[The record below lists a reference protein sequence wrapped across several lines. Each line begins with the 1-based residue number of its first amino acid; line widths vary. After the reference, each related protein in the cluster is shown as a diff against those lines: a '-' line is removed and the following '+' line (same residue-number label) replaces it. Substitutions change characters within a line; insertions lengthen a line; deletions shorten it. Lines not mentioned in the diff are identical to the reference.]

1 MSISYLLLLL
11 NECVFYLMIRT
22 ERDVLI
28 FIHYSYVINI
38 SDDKCEPRNRQEKM
52 RFSLVFLLYNSK
64 CKAGNKRVETESG
77 ERNLNSQKENLNLL
91 QISINFPYQIKYDK
105 IVVRLRHFI
114 LKGKT
119 EYSSLILCQAT
130 CQLIMIK

>member
-11 NECVFYLMIRT
+11 NEWSEVKCVFYLMIRT

-52 RFSLVFLLYNSK
+52 RISLVFLLYNSK

-77 ERNLNSQKENLNLL
+77 EKNLNS
-91 QISINFPYQIKYDK
+91 
-105 IVVRLRHFI
+105 
-114 LKGKT
+114 
-119 EYSSLILCQAT
+119 
-130 CQLIMIK
+130 